1 RPAAG
6 PPGRARPGRA
16 DHADDPLCV
25 EFAGATR
32 AQPRRSKY
40 SPSFSVAAE
49 AEDTVRKE
57 HTIEP
62 VLPESGAN
70 ISGVCGLRLADV
82 VPDELARNPRAEG
95 CVGSPSRPCT
105 AQARPPSWRG
115 RRILLPERAQA
126 RRHGSSR
133 RTGRPAR
140 T

>member
-40 SPSFSVAAE
+40 SPSFSVASE

-70 ISGVCGLRLADV
+70 ISGVCGLRLAEIT
-82 VPDELARNPRAEG
+82 PPRTIMVRREEA
-95 CVGSPSRPCT
+95 VWRT
-105 AQARPPSWRG
+105 DAQT
-115 RRILLPERAQA
+115 RRA
-126 RRHGSSR
+126 GFSSNWK
-133 RTGRPAR
+133 PMLCWHC
-140 T
+140 